1 MPTTD
6 TRCPVTGSEHQRRQN
21 TGRPPKAPAVKR
33 GEPEIRLLL
42 AFTPQRDPDTLEVS
56 AQPVRIVRD
65 EGNVER
71 VRNLP
76 FGGYDTHPLSDLMI
90 HALASRDA
98 KLGDSHFWTT
108 EYRDCFAVNLRR
120 AAQMHKTLKT
130 LGRAAQRIH
139 DELGAPET
147 FAAYLARTALA
158 LRVTSFGFHLGGE
171 SGSYDANTYQW
182 TDAAGMV
189 HRVGDHIS
197 RWRSATP

>member
-1 MPTTD
+1 MPTTE
-6 TRCPVTGSEHQRRQN
+6 TLCAVTGSNRGRRQN
-21 TGRPPKAPAVKR
+21 AGRRPGAPAVTR

-42 AFTPQRDPDTLEVS
+42 AFTPQRDPDTLKVT

-65 EGNVER
+65 EENVER

-76 FGGYDTHPLSDLMI
+76 FGGYDTHPLSDLTI

-120 AAQMHKTLKT
+120 AAQMHSTLKT
-130 LGRAAQRIH
+130 LERAAQRMH
-139 DELGAPET
+139 DELGPPEM
-147 FAAYLARTALA
+147 FAAYLAQTALA
-158 LRVTSFGFHLGGE
+158 LRVTSFGFQVGGE
-171 SGSYDANTYQW
+171 SGSYDTNTYQW
-182 TDAAGMV
+182 TDAAGMA
-189 HRVGDHIS
+189 HRVGEHIN